1 MEFCFEV
8 DDDRRRVRVVV
19 GSGVEADSVEVTTD
33 VQGLRNL
40 LHVVR
45 TVIDRMEAPTNV
57 YTADVRSV
65 P

>member
-8 DDDRRRVRVVV
+8 DDDRRRVMVVV

-40 LHVVR
+40 LHIVKV
-45 TVIDRMEAPTNV
+45 VIDRMESPTNV